1 MNKKKD
7 LSHEDK
13 QTWENYIKD
22 PLDIYDKDN
31 NNQKRIR
38 KGRFKFDLHG
48 FTLDEANIKVKEILL
63 EIADSHPHLMKNP
76 TPNVIFKNFG
86 DNSLD
91 FQLIFTY
98 NNGFRVNL
106 IESDI
111 RFLVYKKFKENNINI
126 PYPQRVVHL
135 QK

>member
-38 KGRFKFDLHG
+38 NERFKFDLHG
-48 FTLDEANIKVKEILL
+48 FTLDEANKKVK
-63 EIADSHPHLMKNP
+63 
-76 TPNVIFKNFG
+76 NVSN
-86 DNSLD
+86 
-91 FQLIFTY
+91 LIFM
-98 NNGFRVNL
+98 
-106 IESDI
+106 D
-111 RFLVYKKFKENNINI
+111 LV
-126 PYPQRVVHL
+126 
-135 QK
+135 